1 MTKEEFLKLTP
12 GKWLTVESDYSEG
25 LSVMRYLLM
34 FSKFMHDEDE
44 NVETGEKIQFT
55 FPYFALLFD
64 LSGENSVVTLEGNGY
79 SPGSLELMD
88 YESLFIKCLREST
101 DDEIRVAEEIMSK
114 NNITVDKDCN
124 VIWDVEDKTSIQV
137 PRGLIK
143 L

>member
-25 LSVMRYLLM
+25 LSVIRYLLM
-34 FSKFMHDEDE
+34 FSKFMQDEDE

-114 NNITVDKDCN
+114 NNITVDKDYN

>member
-34 FSKFMHDEDE
+34 FSKFIQDEDE

-114 NNITVDKDCN
+114 NNITTEIYVTIYERTWN
-124 VIWDVEDKTSIQV
+124 AL
-137 PRGLIK
+137 RNL

>member
-25 LSVMRYLLM
+25 LSVIRYLLM

-114 NNITVDKDCN
+114 NNITVDKDYN

>member
-114 NNITVDKDCN
+114 NNITVDKDYN
-124 VIWDVEDKTSIQV
+124 VTWDVEDKTSIQV

>member
-114 NNITVDKDCN
+114 NNITVDKDYN